1 MLSWAIIKKELRENI
16 WIFLI
21 ILAIAVASAYINS
34 AFYEVLNK
42 MMATQKMP
50 TNIPSFAKGYAD
62 IFKDFNYY
70 TWSGWFDKTYLQM
83 MTVCAVL
90 LGMGTI
96 AKEVSNDTIGFLLS
110 KPFGRLQIFAS
121 KFTAGAII
129 LLALGTIS
137 TILNHIFAAIFN
149 KNYSISLAK
158 TILGVLN
165 SMPGLLM
172 IFSVAVIFSVLF
184 NDRIKAGLISA
195 AVALGLTVPGFFPDY
210 ADYHIYKYFVGF
222 EIFKGEGFPW
232 TSFLLLILAF
242 VVLFTFGYQLFKR
255 RQF

>member
-16 WIFLI
+16 WIFVI
-21 ILAIAVASAYINS
+21 ILAIVVANTYLNS
-34 AFYEVLNK
+34 AMYETLKK
-42 MMATQKMP
+42 MIATQGMP
-50 TNIPSFAKGYAD
+50 TNMPSFAKDYAN

-83 MTVCAVL
+83 LTICAVL

-110 KPFGRLQIFAS
+110 KPFSRFQVFAS
-121 KFTAGAII
+121 KFTAGAVI

-137 TILNHIFAAIFN
+137 SIFNHIFATLFN
-149 KNYSISLAK
+149 KEYSISLAK
-158 TILGVLN
+158 TLLGVLN
-165 SMPGLLM
+165 SMPGLLL
-172 IFSVAVIFSVLF
+172 IFSVAAIFSTLL
-184 NDRIKAGLISA
+184 NDRIKAGLLSA
-195 AVALGLTVPGFFPDY
+195 VVALGLAVPSFFPDY
-210 ADYHIYKYFVGF
+210 ADYNLYKYFVGT

-232 TSFLLLILAF
+232 TSFILLILA
-242 VVLFTFGYQLFKR
+242 VAVLFTVGSQLFKR